1 MPITTF
7 KSFSDG
13 LDPSRRSRG
22 DFIINLNL
30 EDDRYWVPYADGI
43 WIQPCHFNVTSGGFS
58 IMLRGLPGGVLGKH
72 YHVGMARGYTIRGH
86 WRYVEHDWVARPES
100 FIYEPPSG
108 IHTLIIPEDSPEPL
122 LALFIIEGG
131 VVFLDYPVKG
141 SFAYDDGHTLYELT
155 RKHYREVGLDVDKL
169 DNLVR

>member
-1 MPITTF
+1 MPITNF
-7 KSFSDG
+7 KSFGDG
-13 LDPSRRSRG
+13 LDPSRRSHG
-22 DFIINLNL
+22 DFSINLNQ

-58 IMLRGLPGGVLGKH
+58 IWLRGLPGGVLGKH
-72 YHVGMARGYTIRGH
+72 YHVGMARGYTISGH
-86 WRYVEHDWVARPES
+86 WRYVEHGWVAKPKS

-131 VVFLDYPVKG
+131 VVFLDYPVEG
-141 SFAYDDGHTLYELT
+141 SFAYDDGKTLYELT
-155 RKHYREVGLDVDKL
+155 RKHYLEVGLDVDKL